1 MPGHAPLT
9 LIWILIEMHYP
20 QYNNRLIMA
29 TFTACLLWSNPL
41 LAEDLNE
48 IYQLARQQ
56 DPQLKAAVAS
66 REAAYT
72 ARPQALAGLLPHITF
87 RTNADRIKQDSSL
100 SGSSVF
106 NNTGYDLS
114 LTQPVFNYR
123 AIQQYRQSD
132 FTLRQADAT
141 YGAAVQE
148 LILRVS
154 ESYFNVLAA
163 GDNVEFARTNKA
175 AIARQREQARK
186 RFEVGLIAITDVHEA
201 EALYDQAVAT
211 EIAAINEQANSLET
225 LNVITGAYHE
235 QLHLLQDTIPLVKP
249 DPEGMD
255 KWTDISL
262 KQNLSLQAA
271 NAAVEIAKKSVD
283 IRKADHLPT
292 VDMVLSTRNQDVG
305 GDFAREFD
313 TDSISVQLSVP
324 IYSGGLTSAQ
334 VNESAF
340 LLQQSRQQAE
350 FERRSTVAQTRN
362 AYRGVL
368 TGISQVLALEKSI
381 ISTRSALETTEAG
394 FEVGTRTIV
403 DVLNSQRLL
412 FQTKRD
418 LARTR
423 YDYIL
428 NYLRLKR
435 AAGTL
440 SPDDILRINK
450 YLTVSDNS

>member
-1 MPGHAPLT
+1 
-9 LIWILIEMHYP
+9 
-20 QYNNRLIMA
+20 MA
-29 TFTACLLWSNPL
+29 TFTACLLWSSQL
-41 LAEDLNE
+41 LAEDLND

-56 DPQLKAAVAS
+56 DPQLKAALAA

-72 ARPQALAGLLPHITF
+72 AKPQALAGLLPNIGL
-87 RTNADRIKQDSSL
+87 NANASRNNQDSSL
-100 SGSSVF
+100 SGSDTF
-106 NNTGYDLS
+106 NNTRYDLS
-114 LTQPVFNYR
+114 LTQPIFDYG
-123 AIQQYRQSD
+123 AIEQYRQAD

-154 ESYFNVLAA
+154 ESYFDVLAA
-163 GDNVEFARTNKA
+163 GDTVEFARTNKK

-201 EALYDQAVAT
+201 EAAYDLAVAQ
-211 EIAAINEQANSLET
+211 EIAAVNNKENSLEA
-225 LNVITGAYHE
+225 LNVITGAYHDR
-235 QLHLLQDTIPLVKP
+235 LRLLQSAIPLVKP
-249 DPEGMD
+249 DPDNMD
-255 KWTDISL
+255 KWTEISL

-271 NAAVEIAKKSVD
+271 RAAVDIAKKTVD
-283 IRKADHLPT
+283 IRRADHLPT
-292 VDMVLSTRNQDVG
+292 VDMILSTRNDDVG
-305 GDFAREFD
+305 GDFARNVD
-313 TDSISVQLSVP
+313 SDSIRVELNVP
-324 IYSGGLTSAQ
+324 LYTGGLTTAQ
-334 VNESAF
+334 VDESAY
-340 LLQQSRQQAE
+340 LLQQSQEQSE
-350 FERRSTVAQTRN
+350 FERRSTIAQTRN

-403 DVLNSQRLL
+403 DVLNAQRLL

-428 NYLRLKR
+428 NYLRLKQ

-440 SPDDILRINK
+440 SPDDIQRVNK
-450 YLTVSDNS
+450 YLTVSESS